1 MLTALVTA
9 VIFLVMI
16 SLHEL
21 GHFTVAKLCG
31 IRVLEYA
38 IGMGPAIWKKQGKS
52 TLYSVRLLPI
62 GGFCAMEGEDGESQS
77 PDAFCNQRLWKRFLV
92 VLAGAVVNVL
102 LGFAIFIVIALQS
115 APFATNTVQSLDER
129 SNMYAAGIC
138 PGDRIVEINGRKIGF
153 YRDIQLY
160 KSEINSSDKV
170 EMTVVR
176 DRKRL
181 KFEFSLSEMTG
192 ERRYGDTGY
201 TETTV
206 MNGVEKTERYSYAEG
221 YVPPAD
227 IVGTMQQ
234 INTKM
239 LGFSPYLA
247 PLGVGSVVNEAF
259 CNTKYVVKLVYKA
272 LWDMVTLKTGIEE
285 VSGPVGIVG
294 AVNTAVH
301 SDYGLLSVLSLAALL
316 TINLGIFNLLPLPAL
331 DGGRLM
337 FMLYELVR
345 GKRVPPGKEAM
356 VHAVGLALLLVFAA
370 VVSAKDI
377 FVLFKG

>member
-129 SNMYAAGIC
+129 SNMYAA
-138 PGDRIVEINGRKIGF
+138 K
-153 YRDIQLY
+153 
-160 KSEINSSDKV
+160 
-170 EMTVVR
+170 
-176 DRKRL
+176 
-181 KFEFSLSEMTG
+181 
-192 ERRYGDTGY
+192 
-201 TETTV
+201 
-206 MNGVEKTERYSYAEG
+206 
-221 YVPPAD
+221 
-227 IVGTMQQ
+227 
-234 INTKM
+234 
-239 LGFSPYLA
+239 
-247 PLGVGSVVNEAF
+247 
-259 CNTKYVVKLVYKA
+259 
-272 LWDMVTLKTGIEE
+272 
-285 VSGPVGIVG
+285 
-294 AVNTAVH
+294 
-301 SDYGLLSVLSLAALL
+301 
-316 TINLGIFNLLPLPAL
+316 
-331 DGGRLM
+331 
-337 FMLYELVR
+337 
-345 GKRVPPGKEAM
+345 
-356 VHAVGLALLLVFAA
+356 AA
-370 VVSAKDI
+370 VFIA
-377 FVLFKG
+377 